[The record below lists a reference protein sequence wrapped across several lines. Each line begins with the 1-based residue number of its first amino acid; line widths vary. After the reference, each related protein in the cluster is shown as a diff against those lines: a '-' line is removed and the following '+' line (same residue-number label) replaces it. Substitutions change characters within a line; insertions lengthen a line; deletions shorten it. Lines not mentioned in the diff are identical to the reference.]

1 MPVPTN
7 TTSALEARTQAL
19 LAAAP
24 DNPHLL
30 RLIRPVTGRPLTQ
43 QQQQQP
49 QQQQHSTSDSQ
60 NNAQFMVNLQQVNHP
75 LPSRPHTA
83 HAPSVPPRSRNT
95 HWGGEPMPQRVPT
108 NFSPELPSDFQR
120 DRQVPILVQRH
131 NVTDVHTS
139 QELQAI
145 RTQLSA
151 VRISLERAQ
160 LIISLISDTLDTFDL
175 HP

>member
-43 QQQQQP
+43 PQQP
-49 QQQQHSTSDSQ
+49 QQQQQHSTPDSH
-60 NNAQFMVNLQQVNHP
+60 NNAHFMVNLQQVNHP

-151 VRISLERAQ
+151 VRVSLERAQ